1 MSNKPFFSILLIL
14 FFSFL
19 TACGGSDSKSSG
31 DKPQNKTETKTE
43 EKTETEEK
51 TKACVVGK
59 NPLKQGESCI
69 HKNTKYTC
77 NSGKVSG
84 GPFSSGGNLV
94 FNDVTI
100 SCD

>member
-1 MSNKPFFSILLIL
+1 MSDKPFFSILLIL

-31 DKPQNKTETKTE
+31 DNPQKKTENK
-43 EKTETEEK
+43 TEEK
-51 TKACVVGK
+51 TKACVAGD

-69 HKNTKYTC
+69 HKNIKYTC

-84 GPFSSGGNLV
+84 GGFSARGNFIINGV
-94 FNDVTI
+94 KI
-100 SCD
+100 YCE